1 MEGLDIL
8 EYNFNENNV
17 LILNIAVSFIM
28 FGVAL
33 GLQISDFKRVIKQPK
48 QVLAGLLSQL
58 LFLPVLTLLII
69 YVVKPQA
76 SVALGMIL
84 ISVCPGGNISNFMSS
99 LAKANVALSV
109 SLTAITSTIAIFF
122 TPIGLAYWGSKYEPA
137 NAILT
142 SIEINYVDVLITV
155 FLIIVLPLMIG
166 MYVRHRYEEL
176 SLKLEKVM
184 KNLSILIFLAIVLFA
199 VISNLEPFLKY
210 MPFVAGLVILHNL
223 LAISIGFLT
232 AKAFALHFSSVK
244 TLMIETGIQNSGLGL
259 ALIFTFFDGLGGMTL
274 VAAGWGVW
282 HIISGLIMSKI
293 LSNLK

>member
-1 MEGLDIL
+1 MEGLDYL

-17 LILNIAVSFIM
+17 LLLNIAVGIIM

-33 GLQISDFKRVIKQPK
+33 GLQISDFKTVFKHPK
-48 QVLAGLLSQL
+48 QILAGLLSQL
-58 LFLPVLTLLII
+58 LFLPILTLVII
-69 YVVKPQA
+69 HLVQPQA

-122 TPIGLAYWGSKYEPA
+122 TPIGLACWGSMYEPA
-137 NAILT
+137 HNLLRVV
-142 SIEINYVDVLITV
+142 ELNYLDVLITV
-155 FLIIVLPLMIG
+155 FFIIVVPLIVG
-166 MYVRHRYEEL
+166 MSIRQSFEEL
-176 SLKLEKVM
+176 AQRIEKVM
-184 KNLSILIFLAIVLFA
+184 KNLSILIFLGIVIFA
-199 VISNLEPFLKY
+199 VISNIEPFIKY

-223 LAISIGFLT
+223 LAITVGFVT
-232 AKAFALHFSSVK
+232 AKVFALKKSSVK

-259 ALIFTFFDGLGGMTL
+259 ALIFTFFGGLGGMTL

-282 HIISGLIMSKI
+282 HIISGLVMSKI
-293 LSNLK
+293 MSRI